1 MSLLNKTQT
10 FSNED
15 KPMVECE
22 NQANHNRTLN
32 KAYWKYIITNYT
44 DTFIETVQPEKNAT
58 VMMIDTPV
66 LYR

>member
-1 MSLLNKTQT
+1 MSLLNKTLT
-10 FSNED
+10 YSND
-15 KPMVECE
+15 DMPMVECE

-32 KAYWKYIITNYT
+32 KVYWKYIITNYT
-44 DTFIETVQPEKNAT
+44 DTLIETVQPENNAT